1 MSILLFILTGLGVGF
16 AIGATGVGG
25 GALMTPAL
33 IMGFGISPAIAVGT
47 DLLFAAITKS
57 FGVFLHR
64 KVGTVKWKIVGLLAL
79 GSMPTSAVTVYVLA
93 HVGINAQVEMVM
105 KITLGLAVGLT
116 ALGVLLRK
124 PLEKA
129 IAHQRFAGL
138 KTLHQQ
144 YHVPLT
150 VVSGVLLGGIVTL
163 SSVGA
168 GVIGAMILLLLYP
181 RLKTIEVIGT
191 DLAHAVPLTL
201 LAGVGH
207 MHLGTT
213 DFSLLGW
220 LLIGSLPGIWLGT
233 RVGLRLSDEQLRP
246 ILAGLLLLIGLS
258 LVIRSF

>member
-1 MSILLFILTGLGVGF
+1 MSVLLFILTGLAVGF

-33 IMGFGISPAIAVGT
+33 ILGFGISPAVAVGT

-64 KVGTVKWKIVGLLAL
+64 KVGTVKWKIVGLLAV
-79 GSMPTSAVTVYVLA
+79 GSMPTSAITVYALSRI
-93 HVGINAQVEMVM
+93 GLGPEVEMVM

-116 ALGVLLRK
+116 ALGVFFRK
-124 PLEKA
+124 PLERA
-129 IAHQRFAGL
+129 IAHKRFASL
-138 KTLHQQ
+138 KRLHQSA
-144 YHVPLT
+144 HVPMTIL
-150 VVSGVLLGGIVTL
+150 SGVLLGIVVTL

-213 DFSLLGW
+213 DFGLLGW

-233 RVGLRLSDEQLRP
+233 KVGMRLSDEQLRP
-246 ILAGLLLLIGLS
+246 ILASLLLLIGLS